1 MSIQQMFLGV
11 SAGGL
16 NPDANGDYLVLAM
29 PLNSDYG
36 DADVSNEINS
46 GSTTKTITTN
56 GNAAASN
63 TQYKFYDSSYYF
75 DGTGDYLTVADN
87 ADFEFDGD
95 FTLECF
101 VYLTSTTHWTGFF
114 GKRATSSEYG
124 PFSFYT
130 NAGATIL
137 QFVGSTNGSSW
148 ALDLNGSASYPIPIN
163 TWTHIAAARSGSTL
177 KIFVDG
183 YESASGTLSGTLHN
197 NSRDVLIGAGSGDG
211 SNLIN
216 GYLQDVRIYKG
227 VAKYTASFTPPG
239 SIA

>member
-1 MSIQQMFLGV
+1 MGIQQMLMGGG
-11 SAGGL
+11 AGGL

-101 VYLTSTTHWTGFF
+101 VYLTSTSGGQVFIA
-114 GKRATSSEYG
+114 KRATSGHYG
-124 PFSFYT
+124 PFHLYT
-130 NAGATIL
+130 NSGATIL

-177 KIFVDG
+177 KIFV
-183 YESASGTLSGTLHN
+183 LHRKIQVGMHMFTTTKSLKTRMRGVTFLTFDLCFPSQN
-197 NSRDVLIGAGSGDG
+197 ERLHTYPTKTTFLCEECIQNAVL
-211 SNLIN
+211 
-216 GYLQDVRIYKG
+216 
-227 VAKYTASFTPPG
+227 
-239 SIA
+239 

>member
-1 MSIQQMFLGV
+1 MGIQQMLMGGG
-11 SAGGL
+11 AGGL

-101 VYLTSTTHWTGFF
+101 VYLTSTSGGQVFIA
-114 GKRATSSEYG
+114 KRATSGHYG
-124 PFSFYT
+124 PFHLYT
-130 NAGATIL
+130 NSGATIL

-197 NSRDVLIGAGSGDG
+197 NSSDVLIGAGTGDG
-211 SNLIN
+211 GSLTH